1 MAYTE
6 KIDPQTGQVARASST
21 SATSEGRVVDGRWVY
36 GDDNNYA
43 GSRTYTGPAASGSSG
58 SSGSSGGS
66 SRKSG
71 LKAVDPSESSAY
83 AKVKG
88 TVDSPTIDNNS
99 LTSGNVTTGYNS
111 QGDYKVLEVTPDYYK
126 SVDYDALAMEA
137 LDKGDIPLAQYY
149 ANHMRNDKIDATGSD
164 YAKYWIDDA
173 GNKVYQDPSK
183 QIVQPSTISY
193 SKSSPGVDVVD
204 AYPWLYNAAEKSRDE
219 RTKTIEELSKNQE
232 DQVRSEYSFA
242 RWKGIQDLYNALAN
256 GKIRYNDAVA
266 QNAIAALQA
275 SDNLALRNA
284 AAGDLGGIGGKLY
297 SDQQASFDAQL
308 GDIRNQEIQLYN
320 QTEQQAA
327 LLEAQGRFEE
337 AQAARQIGAEKL
349 QSLLALQDELW
360 NAGRDDYKWVLN
372 YGLNYQQRAF
382 ENAGT
387 RLGMGLLNSEDVAA
401 LGVPADQAQAVADRY
416 NQMAQLDLESAQLGL
431 EQMAAQ
437 LAGTNLDNATKQ
449 AKLSG
454 TYGGGTGGSGGG
466 GGGGGGSSY
475 YAQKIADSGSDA
487 MALYG
492 SLMAAGAVDK
502 GSALSWLLAA
512 GYKDTNADRL
522 ATAYA
527 AWYDGQ
533 TNKKYDAWDYR
544 NALYNNGYYDK
555 SQQADAEL
563 YLKKALGFSDEDA
576 ELYAESYFTWLEG
589 QMAEL
594 ARQQRIANSPH
605 PAALALSAGDAS
617 LDSAGAG
624 TDGLMSG
631 LGTNSFYDLN
641 MTNDHTGSTVY
652 IEGRPYTR
660 SQLETGL
667 SEGFVKDLYSNG
679 THHFINAASPEW
691 SSALEADDSLA
702 KYYQLL
708 GTDWTGLS
716 SGEGAEYGG
725 LAGTGVIPYSSI
737 LALTEAYRDG
747 EINKATY
754 ENLLQQFN
762 AERERDKLPLDPVRK
777 GLGVLG
783 KGVKAAVDYLDLEKG
798 PYTLP
803 ADYWKNYNQER

>member
-6 KIDPQTGQVARASST
+6 KIDPQTGKVARASST
-21 SATSEGRVVDGRWVY
+21 AATSEGRVVDGRWVY

-43 GSRTYTGPAASGSSG
+43 GSTTYTGPTASG

-66 SRKSG
+66 SKKSG
-71 LKAVDPSESSAY
+71 IKAVDPSESSAY

-111 QGDYKVLEVTPDYYK
+111 HGDYKVLEVTPDHYK

-149 ANHMRNDKIDATGSD
+149 ANYMRNDKIDATGSD

-193 SKSSPGVDVVD
+193 SKSSPGVDIED

-232 DQVRSEYSFA
+232 DQVRAEYEYA
-242 RWKGIQDLYNALAN
+242 IWKAQQELRNNYEN
-256 GKIRYNDAVA
+256 GKIKYNDAVA

-320 QTEQQAA
+320 ETEQQAA
-327 LLEAQGRFEE
+327 LLEAQGNYEL
-337 AQAARQIGAEKL
+337 AQQVRQIGAEKL
-349 QSLLALQDELW
+349 QSLLNLQDELW
-360 NAGRDDYKWVLN
+360 NAGREDYKWTLN
-372 YGLNYQQRAF
+372 YGMNYQQQALN
-382 ENAGT
+382 NALT
-387 RLGMGLLNSEDVAA
+387 RVQMGLLTDADIEA
-401 LGVPADQAQAVADRY
+401 LGVSKEAAQGVADRY
-416 NQMAQLDLESAQLGL
+416 NQMAQLDLESAKLGL
-431 EQMAAQ
+431 QQMALQ
-437 LAGTNLDNATKQ
+437 LEGQELSNAAAL
-449 AKLSG
+449 AKLNG
-454 TYGGGTGGSGGG
+454 TYGGGSGGS
-466 GGGGGGSSY
+466 GGGGSSY
-475 YAQKIADSGSDA
+475 YAQKIADAGSDA

-492 SLMAAGAVDK
+492 SLLAAGAVDK

-527 AWYDGQ
+527 AWYEGQ
-533 TNKKYDAWDYR
+533 TNKSYDAWDYR
-544 NALYNNGYYDK
+544 NALYNNGYFDK

-589 QMAEL
+589 ELNRQQGEL
-594 ARQQRIANSPH
+594 ASANPY
-605 PAALALSAGDAS
+605 ALAYTAGDAF
-617 LDSAGAG
+617 DTAGG
-624 TDGLMSG
+624 GSDGLMSG
-631 LGTNSFYDLN
+631 LLSNSFYDVQMSN
-641 MTNDHTGSTVY
+641 QHTADTVY
-652 IEGRPYTR
+652 IEGRPYTV
-660 SQLETGL
+660 SQLKTGL
-667 SEGFVKDLYSNG
+667 EEGFVKDIG
-679 THHFINAASPEW
+679 TGGVHKFINAASPEW
-691 SSALEADDSLA
+691 GSAAQAESSLSDYYKRLAAGSGQDIIPYNSILELQEAWGSGEISAAEYLKWLSAFNGGGYTTPGTYTPELVSTGKAQIVPKPLSPELSNPIADDIDMS
-702 KYYQLL
+702 KVKVYDF
-708 GTDWTGLS
+708 TKN
-716 SGEGAEYGG
+716 
-725 LAGTGVIPYSSI
+725 PYSVPDSYW
-737 LALTEAYRDG
+737 ANY
-747 EINKATY
+747 
-754 ENLLQQFN
+754 
-762 AERERDKLPLDPVRK
+762 AEDVQKR
-777 GLGVLG
+777 
-783 KGVKAAVDYLDLEKG
+783 
-798 PYTLP
+798 
-803 ADYWKNYNQER
+803 